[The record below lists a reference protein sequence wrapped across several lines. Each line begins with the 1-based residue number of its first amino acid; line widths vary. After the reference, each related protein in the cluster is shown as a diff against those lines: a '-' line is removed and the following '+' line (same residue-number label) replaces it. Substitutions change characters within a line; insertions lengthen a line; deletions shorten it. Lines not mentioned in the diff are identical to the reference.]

1 MHIAC
6 REAEFLLK
14 LNHDSIVQCYDVM
27 DNGKQMVLL
36 MEYLRGGPLLDDL
49 HHIAGESYTEQ
60 QASVI
65 AAQVLPHTMSVS
77 RPACTIHALMLLSD
91 VPSVAKT
98 ELSRT
103 IKMWSRANAK
113 EIHLFTF
120 HPVSQFGCA
129 LHVHDSS
136 CTCAR

>member
-1 MHIAC
+1 MCTHSMHADWRSRMHIHC

-27 DNGKQMVLL
+27 DNGKQMVLV

-65 AAQVLPHTMSVS
+65 AAQVQS
-77 RPACTIHALMLLSD
+77 R
-91 VPSVAKT
+91 
-98 ELSRT
+98 
-103 IKMWSRANAK
+103 
-113 EIHLFTF
+113 
-120 HPVSQFGCA
+120 
-129 LHVHDSS
+129 SS
-136 CTCAR
+136 CSCTRGGGLGLHHACVHVCQAYDNYESSDMQTAC

>member
-1 MHIAC
+1 MHTAC

-14 LNHDSIVQCYDVM
+14 LSHDSIVQCYDVM

-65 AAQVLPHTMSVS
+65 AAQVLSFTCHTQCLFQGL
-77 RPACTIHALMLLSD
+77 P
-91 VPSVAKT
+91 VPF
-98 ELSRT
+98 
-103 IKMWSRANAK
+103 M
-113 EIHLFTF
+113 H
-120 HPVSQFGCA
+120 
-129 LHVHDSS
+129 
-136 CTCAR
+136 